1 MKKSTIKETL
11 SKQLNK
17 VMHKDN
23 SSLYF
28 IGIQL
33 KNDMMSIA
41 IELNDKQVFNI
52 GVMMAQS
59 NSDFKA
65 IALPYQFDGDINEF
79 DAKYK
84 DINALLEDMD
94 DFKMKANSFFQEN
107 GSVVKYIDFENP
119 FFEDDDPAS
128 HLADIIEKEGVQ
140 ISKKIKEFKDES
152 VLALI

>member
-17 VMHKDN
+17 VTHKDN

-28 IGIQL
+28 IGIPL

-84 DINALLEDMD
+84 DINALLEDME
-94 DFKMKANSFFQEN
+94 DFKVKANSFFQEN

-119 FFEDDDPAS
+119 FFNDNDPAS
-128 HLADIIEKEGVQ
+128 HLADIIEKGGLQ
-140 ISKKIKEFKDES
+140 ISEKIKEFKDES

>member
-11 SKQLNK
+11 NKQLNK

-23 SSLYF
+23 NSLYF
-28 IGIQL
+28 IGIPL
-33 KNDMMSIA
+33 KNEMMSIA

-59 NSDFKA
+59 NTDFKA
-65 IALPYQFDGDINEF
+65 IALPYQFEGDINEF

-84 DINALLEDMD
+84 NINALLEDMD
-94 DFKMKANSFFQEN
+94 DFKVKANRFFQEN
-107 GSVVKYIDFENP
+107 GSIVKYIDFENP
-119 FFEDDDPAS
+119 FFRDNDPAS
-128 HLADIIEKEGVQ
+128 HLADIIEKEGLQ

-152 VLALI
+152 VLALV

>member
-17 VMHKDN
+17 VTHKDN
-23 SSLYF
+23 NSLYF
-28 IGIQL
+28 IGVPL

-94 DFKMKANSFFQEN
+94 DFKVKANSFFQEN

-119 FFEDDDPAS
+119 FFNDNDPAS
-128 HLADIIEKEGVQ
+128 HLADIIEKEGLQ
-140 ISKKIKEFKDES
+140 ISEKIKEFKDES

>member
-1 MKKSTIKETL
+1 MKKSKIKETL
-11 SKQLNK
+11 NKQLNK

-23 SSLYF
+23 NSLYF
-28 IGIQL
+28 IGIPL

-65 IALPYQFDGDINEF
+65 IALPYQFDGNIKEF

-84 DINALLEDMD
+84 DINALLEDME
-94 DFKMKANSFFQEN
+94 DFKVKANRFFQEN
-107 GSVVKYIDFENP
+107 GSIVKYIDFENP
-119 FFEDDDPAS
+119 FFGDNDPAS
-128 HLADIIEKEGVQ
+128 HLADIIEKEGLQ

-152 VLALI
+152 VLALV